1 MYADDDDRRRNNAS
15 KHAFKT
21 ENPHNLRTKFDNSG
35 PNLKDPTKI

>member
-21 ENPHNLRTKFDNSG
+21 EKNNLRTKFDNSG
-35 PNLKDPTKI
+35 PNLKDPTKL